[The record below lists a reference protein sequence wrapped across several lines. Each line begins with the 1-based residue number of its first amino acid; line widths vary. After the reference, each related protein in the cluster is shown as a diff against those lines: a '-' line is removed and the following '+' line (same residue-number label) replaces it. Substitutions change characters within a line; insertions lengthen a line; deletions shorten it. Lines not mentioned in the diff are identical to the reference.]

1 MVRVGVYVCHCGSNI
16 AGVVDV
22 KKVAEESA
30 KIPNV
35 VIARD
40 QKYTCAKP
48 GQEQIKEDIKELK
61 LDRVVVASC
70 SPKLHEPTFRLV
82 LKEAGLNP
90 FLFEMVNLREQDSWV
105 HMHDPAAATRKAID
119 LVRMGVAKAC
129 LLEPGE
135 VITVPMKRS
144 ALVIGGGV
152 AGIQSALDL
161 ANSGFE
167 VYLVERTPSIGGR
180 MAQLDKVFPT
190 NDCSICILGP
200 KMVDVAR
207 NPNIKLI
214 TYAEVTEASGYIGNF
229 HIKITK
235 KPRYVD
241 ESKCT
246 GCGLCA
252 EICPVHAPNEFD
264 MGLKERRAIY
274 VPFPQAVPAVYTI
287 DDQHCI
293 GCGLC
298 EVVCGPE
305 AIVFDQLPQEIE
317 VDVGTIIVATGY
329 DPYDPSR
336 THDYGYGIYK
346 NVITSLELERIF
358 NSSGPTGG
366 RVIRPSDGV
375 TPKRIAFIQCVG
387 SRTEGVNEY
396 CSTICCPA
404 TMKEAQLIKEHYSDT
419 DIYVFYIDIRTPGDF
434 EELYKRTQYDFGVKF
449 VRGKVAEVYEDPETK
464 NLILTVEDTVLGK
477 CLELEFDLVV
487 LAVGLLSSP
496 STVDLARIL
505 KIPYSPRGF
514 LIPAHVKLRP
524 VDTVSDGIFIAG
536 AATGPKDIPASVAQ
550 GSAAA
555 ARAGQLMAAGKFELD
570 TIPAQIDKKLCQ
582 KCRLC
587 ENICYYHAI
596 RWVDKDLEVNPVICK
611 GCGVCAAA
619 CPAGAITMRQF
630 TDGQIYAQIREA
642 LRYTNTTHD
651 LEPRIIAFLCN
662 WCSYAG
668 ADHAGLCRAAYPTNI
683 RIIRVMCSGRVNPL
697 FVLEAFKEGADGVLI
712 AACHPPD
719 CHYVKGVK
727 QSQQRYAVIN
737 KVMSE
742 LGLEPERV
750 RYEYISAVEGPEFAK
765 VATEFVE
772 QIKKLKM
779 NPLKTTKLQA
789 VISKS

>member
-22 KKVAEESA
+22 KKVTEEVA

-35 VIARD
+35 VVARD
-40 QKYTCAKP
+40 LKYACAKP
-48 GQEQIKEDIKELK
+48 DQEQIKDDVKEHK
-61 LDRVVVASC
+61 LDRIVVASC

-82 LKEAGLNP
+82 LKEAGLSP
-90 FLFEMVNLREQDSWV
+90 FVLEMVNLREQDSWV
-105 HMHDPAAATRKAID
+105 HMHDPPAATRKAID
-119 LVRMGVAKAC
+119 LVRMGVAKAH

-135 VITVPMKRS
+135 VITVSMKRA

-152 AGIQSALDL
+152 AGIQSAVDL
-161 ANSGFE
+161 ANSGFK
-167 VYLVERTPSIGGR
+167 VYLVESTPSIGGH

-207 NPNIKLI
+207 NSNIKII
-214 TYAEVTEASGYIGNF
+214 TYAEVKEASGYIGNF
-229 HIKITK
+229 HVKVTK

-252 EICPVHAPNEFD
+252 EICPIHVPNEFD
-264 MGLKERRAIY
+264 LGLKERRAIY
-274 VPFPQAVPAVYTI
+274 IPFPQAVPAIYTI

-298 EVVCGPE
+298 KVVCEPD
-305 AIVFDQLPQEIE
+305 AIVYDQTPEEIGL
-317 VDVGTIIVATGY
+317 DVGTIVVATGY
-329 DPYDPSR
+329 EPYNPSKN
-336 THDYGYGIYK
+336 HDYGYGIYR
-346 NVITSLELERIF
+346 NVITSLELERMF
-358 NSSGPTGG
+358 NNAGPTGG
-366 RVIRPSDGV
+366 RVLRPSDQV

-387 SRTEGVNEY
+387 SRTEGVNEN
-396 CSTICCPA
+396 CSTICCA
-404 TMKEAQLIKEHYSDT
+404 ASMKQAQLIKEHYPDT
-419 DIYVFYIDIRTPGDF
+419 EIYIFYIDIRTPGEL
-434 EELYKRTQYDFGVKF
+434 EELYKRTQYEYGVKF

-464 NLILTVEDTVLGK
+464 KLILTVEDTVLGK
-477 CLELEFDLVV
+477 CLDLEFDLAI
-487 LAVGLLSSP
+487 LAVGLLSSQ
-496 STVDLARIL
+496 STVNLAQIL
-505 KIPYSPRGF
+505 RVPYTQRGF
-514 LIPAHVKLRP
+514 LLPAHIKLRP
-524 VDTVSDGIFIAG
+524 VDTVSDGVFIAG
-536 AATGPKDIPASVAQ
+536 AVTGPKDIPTSVAQ

-555 ARAGQLMAAGKFELD
+555 ARAGELMAAGKFELD
-570 TIPAQIDKKLCQ
+570 TLPAQIDMKLCQ

-596 RWVDKDLEVNPVICK
+596 RWVDKGLEVNPVICK

-630 TDGQIYAQIREA
+630 TDEQVYAQIREA
-642 LRYTNTTHD
+642 LRYSGTTHD

-668 ADHAGLCRAAYPTNI
+668 ADHAGLCRAAYPTNV
-683 RIIRVMCSGRVNPL
+683 RIIRLMCSGRVNPL

-727 QSQQRYAVIN
+727 QSLHRYTVIH

-742 LGLEPERV
+742 LGLEPERI
-750 RYEYISAVEGPEFAK
+750 RYEYISAVEGPKFAK
-765 VATEFVE
+765 VVTEFVE
-772 QIKKLKM
+772 QIKELKM
-779 NPLKTTKLQA
+779 SPLKATKLQA